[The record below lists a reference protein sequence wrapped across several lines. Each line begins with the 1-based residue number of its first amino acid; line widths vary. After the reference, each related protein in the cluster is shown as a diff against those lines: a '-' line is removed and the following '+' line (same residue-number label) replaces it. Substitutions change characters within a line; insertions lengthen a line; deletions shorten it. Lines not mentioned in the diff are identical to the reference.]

1 MATATATRPSPVAG
15 TPRRRDE
22 ALPTPADAD
31 PVVWPELARLFHRYD
46 VQAGRHRAGY
56 LTLRLVVLVVGVA
69 VTVVAAIDAPPAVV
83 ASLAAIVV
91 VAEGA
96 QQLFQLHT
104 RSVAYRTAAETLR
117 RENFL
122 YVAGLAPYDDPATRL
137 GRLAAF
143 VQDITPGEY
152 NEGLQILG
160 LDGTPAAPSQ
170 PVNV

>member
-1 MATATATRPSPVAG
+1 MATATATRPTPVTG
-15 TPRRRDE
+15 TSRRPDD
-22 ALPTPADAD
+22 ALPTPPDAD
-31 PVVWPELARLFHRYD
+31 PVIWPELARLFHRYD
-46 VQAGRHRAGY
+46 GRARRHRVWY

-69 VTVVAAIDAPPAVV
+69 VTVVAAIDAPPAVT
-83 ASLAAIVV
+83 ATLAAVVV

-104 RSVAYRTAAETLR
+104 RSIAYRTAAETLR

-122 YVAGLAPYDDPATRL
+122 YVAGLTPYDDPATRL

-143 VQDITPGEY
+143 VQDLTPGEY

-160 LDGTPAAPSQ
+160 WDGTPPPHSSVQA
-170 PVNV
+170 